1 VEAACARFDLN
12 KRSAIVIGDGANDL
26 LMMADCGLS
35 VAYRAKAIV
44 KEKADVALDNVGL
57 DAVLELL

>member
-1 VEAACARFDLN
+1 
-12 KRSAIVIGDGANDL
+12 
-26 LMMADCGLS
+26 MMADCGLS
-35 VAYRAKAIV
+35 VAYRAKTVV